1 MILEY
6 LGGIETLAIDFVV
19 RNAIQIL
26 EYLGGIETG
35 FSRVGY

>member
-6 LGGIETLAIDFVV
+6 LGGIETLVHRFPPSKMDT
-19 RNAIQIL
+19 IL

-35 FSRVGY
+35 F